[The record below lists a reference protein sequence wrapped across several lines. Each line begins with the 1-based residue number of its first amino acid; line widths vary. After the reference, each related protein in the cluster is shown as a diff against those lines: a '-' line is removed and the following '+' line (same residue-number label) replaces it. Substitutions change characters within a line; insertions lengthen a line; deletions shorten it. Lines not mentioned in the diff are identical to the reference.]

1 MISSRYAT
9 PVCVLVLLALVP
21 TVIHS
26 YIQLRR
32 VDNRTTAAV
41 PIVVVGFAGAP
52 SSRDAGWGARRFES
66 QDWMERVYASG
77 SKQVLLSVIRS
88 YDLKRLYHHPELDIA
103 YGVGFA
109 QSRIA
114 RDAGHPGM
122 PVHVLRSPSTDSVAS
137 AAYLLEYDGEFIEDP
152 VWFQIRTT
160 GALLFRGRQQ
170 MTIFF
175 ARDLQPQPES
185 VHDGDL
191 PSVRLVRAAAEAF
204 LTQPSGE

>member
-26 YIQLRR
+26 YMRLRR
-32 VDNRTTAAV
+32 VDNRATAAV
-41 PIVVVGFAGAP
+41 PIVIGGFVGAP
-52 SSRDAGWGARRFES
+52 TSRDAGWGARRFES
-66 QDWMERVYASG
+66 QDWLERVYGSG

-103 YGVGFA
+103 YGVGLPL
-109 QSRIA
+109 SRIA
-114 RDAGHPGM
+114 RAAEYPGM
-122 PVHVLRSPSTDSVAS
+122 PVHVLRSPSTDSSAS

-152 VWFQIRTT
+152 VWFQVRTT

-175 ARDLQPQPES
+175 ARDLQPEPES

-204 LTQPSGE
+204 LHQPSRE